1 MKIIISCLSSSS
13 FFQQPNRKKIW
24 QRKTNDWGTP
34 TTENKG
40 KYFSLISKPCLC
52 RQTLT
57 VVYPNKPIPPLLH
70 HWIRN
75 AEVQSKYVDYSW
87 LWNIVPGSPVLWKP
101 LWAPF
106 FWVCVCCALWQWH
119 PRHSNRIASP
129 TEHSLPESALQR
141 CWNELPPGTWEELV
155 AAHQDYPWEPHE
167 QLRVSPILK
176 RRSAAQPQLFPRIR
190 WKRQAE
196 VGLKVTLAGKESAA
210 ARGSS
215 RTDGDIYIGNK
226 RENS

>member
-1 MKIIISCLSSSS
+1 MKIIISCLSPSS

-24 QRKTNDWGTP
+24 QRKTNDWGAP

-57 VVYPNKPIPPLLH
+57 VVYSNKPIPPLLY

-87 LWNIVPGSPVLWKP
+87 LWNIVPGSPALWKP

-119 PRHSNRIASP
+119 PRHSNISQGAFPARVCSAKMLEWTP
-129 TEHSLPESALQR
+129 TRHLGRAGDSTPGLSLGAPWSA
-141 CWNELPPGTWEELV
+141 E
-155 AAHQDYPWEPHE
+155 
-167 QLRVSPILK
+167 
-176 RRSAAQPQLFPRIR
+176 
-190 WKRQAE
+190 
-196 VGLKVTLAGKESAA
+196 GLSHP
-210 ARGSS
+210 
-215 RTDGDIYIGNK
+215 
-226 RENS
+226 